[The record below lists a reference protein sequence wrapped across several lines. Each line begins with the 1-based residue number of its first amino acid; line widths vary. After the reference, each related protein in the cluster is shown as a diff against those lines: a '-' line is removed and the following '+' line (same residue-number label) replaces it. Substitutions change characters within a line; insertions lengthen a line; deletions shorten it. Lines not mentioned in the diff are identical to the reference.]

1 MPFLY
6 FCSWLLCFFNGLPAT
21 VSTYTTLTEQSIM
34 ILNLDS
40 SVKEKAETVPDRGGM
55 LGTAMTQLDSASEKL
70 ELDEGLRAARYF
82 SLVL

>member
-1 MPFLY
+1 
-6 FCSWLLCFFNGLPAT
+6 
-21 VSTYTTLTEQSIM
+21 M